1 MHYSLGHV
9 RGSDSIREAAAD
21 SCVKH
26 PETLTSTKLR
36 KQIATISQVVNLKD
50 HELDVLADF
59 MGHDIRIHRQYY
71 RLPEQTFQAA
81 KIAKLLLA
89 VEKGE
94 LASFRGQS
102 LDDINISADD
112 GMSNKFFPYLAFCL

>member
-1 MHYSLGHV
+1 M
-9 RGSDSIREAAAD
+9 
-21 SCVKH
+21 
-26 PETLTSTKLR
+26 
-36 KQIATISQVVNLKD
+36 VNLKD

-112 GMSNKFFPYLAFCL
+112 GMSNKFFPYLACGL